1 MEIPFSKEKEKERNM
16 RHTQREYIF
25 PAIQRLVPSYLHVR
39 TYIAGSAAITEDFR
53 DVDVWILTERG
64 QRKDVVEVMLSHLHT
79 FEECI
84 VDQSP
89 TALYGIPNLNK
100 VATVHR
106 HIEVPIQ
113 VMVWEDLQADEDNE
127 PDILNLLKEFDL
139 SVHAYAY
146 ALLDIY
152 KRRLQHPQAT
162 LPGNPIEVLRFTT
175 PHSTLRRYITLSD
188 RYDTKLNWEYIT
200 ELARRIVAIAEQRA
214 LQQIADLGIQPPQG
228 LM

>member
-1 MEIPFSKEKEKERNM
+1 MN
-16 RHTQREYIF
+16 HVQREQIF
-25 PAIQRLVPSYLHVR
+25 PHIKDLIPSYLHVR
-39 TYIAGSAAITEDFR
+39 TYIAGSAAITDDFR
-53 DVDVWILTERG
+53 DVDVWVLCERG
-64 QRKDVVEVMLSHLHT
+64 MRKDVVEVVLSHLHT

-106 HIEVPIQ
+106 LIEQPIQ
-113 VMVWEDLQADEDNE
+113 VMVWEDLQADEDND

-146 ALLDIY
+146 CLLDIY
-152 KRRLQHPQAT
+152 KRRLQLPNAT

-188 RYDTKLNWEYIT
+188 RYDTKLNWEYIE
-200 ELARRIVAIAEQRA
+200 ELARRIVIIAEHKA
-214 LQQIADLGIQPPQG
+214 LKQIEDLGVQPPAG

>member
-1 MEIPFSKEKEKERNM
+1 MN
-16 RHTQREYIF
+16 HVQREHIF
-25 PAIQRLVPSYLHVR
+25 PHVKGLVPQYLHVR

-64 QRKDVVEVMLSHLHT
+64 MRKAVVEVVLAHLHT
-79 FEECI
+79 FEECV

-106 HIEVPIQ
+106 MIEQPIQ
-113 VMVWEDLQADEDNE
+113 IMVWEDLQADEDNE

-146 ALLDIY
+146 CLLDIY
-152 KRRLQHPQAT
+152 KRRLQLPEAT

-188 RYDTKLNWEYIT
+188 RYDTKLNWEYV
-200 ELARRIVAIAEQRA
+200 ERLARGIIQMAEERA
-214 LQQIADLGIQPPQG
+214 ARLVTDMGIEMPERP
-228 LM
+228 M